1 MAMSAAMMNV
11 SSPISDT
18 SICPSFADPT
28 FVCQR
33 SLSRFTSTSTFP
45 RSFIRSSRDAPWP
58 GCAPSPCRILLF
70 LPILRTHFRF
80 PFPRHS
86 WPPCSYHRIVSF
98 VLFRSIR
105 RLRSLK
111 SSNVS
116 FPSHTHLFR
125 RLPRR
130 LGHVFFLHH
139 PRSGSQSHQDR
150 SQRRHL
156 QRTCHLHRTVR
167 RSCDPL
173 PRPSP
178 PPSTVPERSS
188 RSLLSFP
195 PPKRRSS
202 RRSFSDAGL
211 SKGARGGRWPH
222 VGLTSEVN
230 SKVDFR
236 G

>member
-1 MAMSAAMMNV
+1 MMNV

-18 SICPSFADPT
+18 SICSWFDGPA
-28 FVCQR
+28 FVCQQ
-33 SLSRFTSTSTFP
+33 SSSRFTSTSTFP
-45 RSFIRSSRDAPWP
+45 RSFPRSSRDAPWP

-70 LPILRTHFRF
+70 LPIRRTHFRF

-86 WPPCSYHRIVSF
+86 WRPCSHHRLVSF
-98 VLFRSIR
+98 VLFRLIR
-105 RLRSLK
+105 RLRSFK

-116 FPSHTHLFR
+116 FLSHTHLFR

-130 LGHVFFLHH
+130 LGHVSFLHH

-173 PRPSP
+173 PSSLSSSLDGPRTVLAVP
-178 PPSTVPERSS
+178 P
-188 RSLLSFP
+188 LLSLTKKEEFP
-195 PPKRRSS
+195 TVFFCRW
-202 RRSFSDAGL
+202 AVQG
-211 SKGARGGRWPH
+211 GTRGTMATR
-222 VGLTSEVN
+222 LVN
-230 SKVDFR
+230 F
-236 G
+236 GG